1 MALHAMVSHH
11 PGVITL
17 HRVVEQGGF
26 LFLVMDLCKSGD
38 MFDAVM
44 VRQIY
49 KNNDELL
56 KLAFTRLI
64 DAVEG
69 CHEQGVFHRDL
80 KLDNILVSED
90 GSQVWLTDFGLA
102 TSDVMSTEYGNGTP
116 TYMSPECTR
125 RIPEGSFSSAASDV
139 WSLGVILFNMITL
152 SNPWN
157 HTRSDDNMFKD
168 YLRNQDF
175 TPKYA
180 MSDAANTLFE
190 RIFTLDPSCRISLA
204 GLREEVVNIH
214 SFFPAKKARPAPSTL
229 SSS

>member
-1 MALHAMVSHH
+1 MV
-11 PGVITL
+11 PLTP
-17 HRVVEQGGF
+17 
-26 LFLVMDLCKSGD
+26 
-38 MFDAVM
+38 
-44 VRQIY
+44 
-49 KNNDELL
+49 LL
-56 KLAFTRLI
+56 I
-64 DAVEG
+64 
-69 CHEQGVFHRDL
+69 
-80 KLDNILVSED
+80 
-90 GSQVWLTDFGLA
+90 
-102 TSDVMSTEYGNGTP
+102 
-116 TYMSPECTR
+116 ECTR